1 MTSTESTVRSI
12 GVARLFEDQREEL
25 QLELLSESLASRA
38 EITVADVHRPGMAL
52 MGFVENF
59 LPERIQILA
68 QTELTYLAT
77 LSPREVKEALDRLF
91 QFTMPLI
98 MVCKGLEIPP
108 YLIKR
113 ANERHVPV
121 LRTPLSTT
129 PFIHSLTA
137 YLDHV
142 FAPSTTVHGSL
153 VDVYGCGLLF
163 TGKSAIGKSE
173 TALDLVERGHRLV
186 ADDVVTITRGHGD
199 VLIGTGNQLL
209 RHHMEIRGLGIIDV
223 QSIFGIRSIR
233 LKKRVEVQVDVR
245 VWSDED
251 DYERVGLDEKQTE
264 ILGVKVP
271 LVEVPI
277 TPGKNIT
284 VIAEVIALHYLVK
297 AYGGY
302 SPAEKLNQ
310 HMLEVMKRKSA
321 NRAWVREDTE

>member
-1 MTSTESTVRSI
+1 LKSLS
-12 GVARLFEDQREEL
+12 VARLFEDQREDL
-25 QLELLSESLASRA
+25 QLELISEGLASRC
-38 EITVADVHRPGMAL
+38 EITVSDINRPGMAL

-77 LSPREVKEALDRLF
+77 LTPKQVREAIDRLF

-98 MVCKGLEIPP
+98 VVCKGLQVPP
-108 YLIKR
+108 YLVKR
-113 ANERHVPV
+113 ASESQVPV
-121 LRTPLSTT
+121 LRTPQSTT

-137 YLDHV
+137 YLDHM
-142 FAPSTTVHGSL
+142 FAPTTTVHGSL

-186 ADDVVTITRGHGD
+186 ADDVVTITRRHGD

-233 LKKRVEVQVDVR
+233 LQKRVEVEVNLR
-245 VWSDED
+245 VWSDDD
-251 DYERVGLDEKQTE
+251 DYERVGLDEKKTD
-264 ILGVKVP
+264 ILGVELP
-271 LVEVPI
+271 LVQVPI

-297 AYGGY
+297 VYGGY

-321 NRAWVREDTE
+321 TRAWVREDTE